1 MQSNEQIQAAA
12 GAFWIFQV
20 LFPLLTKNNRKI
32 ILTNTFYMRCFF
44 LKKGTIYTNLWITRE
59 FQMQEEL
66 LQLAPLIKNLKETNL
81 SEHESNEEANGVLT
95 LNDLKSLIYLGRLTK
110 TVKISG
116 FSFEIS
122 TLTTSQ
128 QRDIMVDIMS
138 DGDAAQRMLDVKP
151 LTMSY
156 AVTSINGFHE
166 ELCDEEERRLFRRK
180 ESTLYTTYNRLC

>member
-1 MQSNEQIQAAA
+1 MPRRTA
-12 GAFWIFQV
+12 
-20 LFPLLTKNNRKI
+20 
-32 ILTNTFYMRCFF
+32 
-44 LKKGTIYTNLWITRE
+44 TISPSDQE
-59 FQMQEEL
+59 FE
-66 LQLAPLIKNLKETNL
+66 KETNL
-81 SEHESNEEANGVLT
+81 SEHENNEEANGTLT

-110 TVKISG
+110 KVKISG

-156 AVTSINGFHE
+156 AVTSINGVPLE
-166 ELCDEEERRLFRRK
+166 ELCDKK
-180 ESTLYTTYNRLC
+180 EAKTLQAKREHVIYSLQSTLLEKLYSEYEALVERSAKEVSAEDLKG